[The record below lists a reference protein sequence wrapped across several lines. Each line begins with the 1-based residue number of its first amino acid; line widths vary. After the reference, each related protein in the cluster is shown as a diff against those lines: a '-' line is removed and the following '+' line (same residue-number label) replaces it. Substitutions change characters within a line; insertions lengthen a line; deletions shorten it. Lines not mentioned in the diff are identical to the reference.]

1 MVRKNNTNN
10 NKHMYLFRIIEN
22 ILAVIIELSIGI
34 PHELYI
40 TLYAWNHKIKTSTLI
55 PIGYPMVTTTHSIS
69 MTKME
74 YLSRHFLL
82 IRGEENLWALEV
94 SFSMI
99 FSFKIVTHTQKNTLC
114 YTLFTMLFTLSFD
127 NRSFSSMVNIGLI

>member
-22 ILAVIIELSIGI
+22 ILVVIIELSIGI
-34 PHELYI
+34 PHELYF
-40 TLYAWNHKIKTSTLI
+40 TVYAWNHKIKTSTLI

-82 IRGEENLWALEV
+82 SRGEENLWALEV
-94 SFSMI
+94 WLSMI
-99 FSFKIVTHTQKNTLC
+99 LSFKLVTHTQKNTLR

-127 NRSFSSMVNIGLI
+127 NRSFSSIVNIGLI